1 LRLAIWPNRF
11 RVRASGPLRHDKQQA
26 CGLSGM
32 TGSQSPVCANADQ
45 TVEFPAFS
53 MITK

>member
-1 LRLAIWPNRF
+1 LHLAIWPNLF
-11 RVRASGPLRHDKQQA
+11 RILAGGPLRNDKQQA